1 MHSFATNKKSGY
13 ERESAAVAFHS
24 FANILGAPAAPLLLP
39 SLPIL
44 FDLYMDKGEVVR
56 VAATSAVKAILK
68 ILPPEATRIAFRA
81 LEPILETGKWKTK
94 VGVLDAMR
102 GFVSTARDAVAAE
115 LGQVLPKV
123 ENAMHD
129 TKSEVRSHVCL

>member
-1 MHSFATNKKSGY
+1 MHSFAMNKKSGY

-24 FANILGAPAAPLLLP
+24 FANILGAPAGPLLLP

-56 VAATSAVKAILK
+56 IAATSAVKAILK
-68 ILPPEATRIAFRA
+68 ILPPEATRVAFRT
-81 LEPILETGKWKTK
+81 LEPILDSGKWKTK

-102 GFVSTARDAVAAE
+102 GFVTTAKDGVAGE

-123 ENAMHD
+123 ENTMHD
-129 TKSEVRSHVCL
+129 TKSEV